1 MDSQSKMMPWLVGAL
16 MGLALGLVVLLIL
29 VVLRQDVS
37 PPPEEEPVVEQV
49 EVEPPADVRVTEATA
64 VEAEESIDDTVHR
77 ERSNAIVQATQRV
90 SAVVVSINTLRTGPP
105 PTRGSELLYYLR
117 HGPRR
122 MVGLGSG
129 ILVDHRG
136 YVLTAYHV
144 VAGSERLNVTLSTGD
159 TFAASVIGI
168 SPEYDLAMVRIQGEV
183 SGLPTASF
191 GDSDTL
197 RNGEWVIAIGSPFGH
212 LISDNNPTVTVG
224 VVSAVHRDVRVGS
237 EGRTVFDMIQTDA
250 AINPGN
256 SGGPLVNAH
265 GEVVGINTAVISDA
279 SGKSTGLGF
288 AVPINRARWVME
300 ELREYGR
307 VRPHTMGIN
316 GYLITERAREQMLL
330 NDRVPDG
337 WLVESIV
344 QGSPGA
350 ETGIMPRDVITH
362 VDGTPLTD
370 ASDHARLFYEARVG
384 QTVELRVWRDGE
396 TFDVDV
402 TLAER
407 TGS

>member
-1 MDSQSKMMPWLVGAL
+1 
-16 MGLALGLVVLLIL
+16 
-29 VVLRQDVS
+29 
-37 PPPEEEPVVEQV
+37 
-49 EVEPPADVRVTEATA
+49 
-64 VEAEESIDDTVHR
+64 
-77 ERSNAIVQATQRV
+77 
-90 SAVVVSINTLRTGPP
+90 
-105 PTRGSELLYYLR
+105 
-117 HGPRR
+117 
-122 MVGLGSG
+122 
-129 ILVDHRG
+129 
-136 YVLTAYHV
+136 VLTAYHV

-183 SGLPTASF
+183 SGLPTSTF

-224 VVSAVHRDVRVGS
+224 VVSAVHRDVRVGA

-316 GYLITERAREQMLL
+316 GYLITDHAREQMLL